1 MNNRR
6 TSLHIIIAKQG
17 ACDTWMGSPEFDI
30 QAKHHRY
37 TLYQSYS
44 LTADVDNST
53 RQCGSKL
60 KVGVGNQDA
69 ILVDVVTNLTAKRYA
84 QNITTKDQ
92 VSFWTPKLE
101 LL

>member
-1 MNNRR
+1 MNNQR

-17 ACDTWMGSPEFDI
+17 AHDTSPEFDI
-30 QAKHHRY
+30 QAKHHICVV
-37 TLYQSYS
+37 
-44 LTADVDNST
+44 TADIDNST

-60 KVGVGNQDA
+60 KVNIGNQDT

-92 VSFWTPKLE
+92 VSLI
-101 LL
+101 